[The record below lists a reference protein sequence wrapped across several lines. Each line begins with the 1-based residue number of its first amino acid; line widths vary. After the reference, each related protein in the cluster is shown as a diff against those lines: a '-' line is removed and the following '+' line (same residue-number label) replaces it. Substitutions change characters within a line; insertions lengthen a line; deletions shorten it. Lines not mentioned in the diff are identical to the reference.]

1 MFTSAAVRQVTRAE
15 MQNDTDIGGP
25 LGQFPATRHSAVLAA
40 RSADATERRRAYE
53 ALITAYWKP
62 VYKYVRIKWRASNDE
77 AKDLTQSFFA
87 AAMEK
92 RHFDRFDP
100 GRAAFRTYLRTCLDG
115 FVANE
120 RKARGRLK
128 RGGGQPLLA
137 LDYQAADDEL
147 RLAVAADQQG
157 PEEFFHQEWVR
168 SVFGLAVEA
177 LARWCV
183 ENGKQVHFAL
193 FRAYDLDE
201 AMDESRPT
209 YEQLAARFE
218 LPATQVTN
226 FLALVRRRFREL
238 VLEHLRECTGSDD
251 EFREEARALLGGG
264 RA

>member
-1 MFTSAAVRQVTRAE
+1 MFFPAAVRQIERAE
-15 MQNDTDIGGP
+15 MQDDTDIGGP
-25 LGQFPATRHSAVLAA
+25 HGQFPATRHSAVLAA

-53 ALITAYWKP
+53 ALIAAYWKP
-62 VYKYVRIKWRASNDE
+62 AYKYLRVKWHASNDE

-100 GRAAFRTYLRTCLDG
+100 QRAAFRTYLRTCLDG

-128 RGGGQPLLA
+128 RGGGRPMLS

-147 RLAVAADQQG
+147 RLAVAADAQG

-168 SVFGLAVEA
+168 SVFGLAVDA
-177 LARWCV
+177 LERWCG

-201 AMDESRPT
+201 GMGAARPT
-209 YEQLAARFE
+209 YEELAARYE
-218 LPATQVTN
+218 LPVTQVTN

-238 VLEHLRECTGSDD
+238 VLERLRECTGSDE
-251 EFREEARALLGGG
+251 EFREEARSLLGGG
-264 RA
+264 RT